1 MIMMNNRMSVKFNTD
16 HNKVVGIGLNGIEII
31 RPDKWLNREAEEND
45 ETTSRFDENVNYLET
60 NPQICTVVHANC
72 YLKYREGDKLF
83 LNYMAWEWTETT
95 DHGSIIDTD
104 FIMFQ
109 IMDDGSLETV
119 DDLYLGEAIYSEEE
133 KTASGIIL
141 LAGKKDNLMVRI
153 THVPFN
159 HDSESRGFG
168 LNDIIISTDKNNYE
182 FDYHGKKHIKLMFNE
197 IVAKT
202 ENLELCQ

>member
-16 HNKVVGIGLNGIEII
+16 HNKVVGIGLNDIEII

-60 NPQICTVVHANC
+60 NPQICTVVHANR
-72 YLKYREGDKLF
+72 YLKYKEGDKLF

-109 IMDDGSLETV
+109 IMGDGSLETV
-119 DDLYLGEAIYSEEE
+119 DDLYLGEAVYSEEE

-141 LAGKKDNLMVRI
+141 LAGKKDNLKVKI
-153 THVPFN
+153 THVP
-159 HDSESRGFG
+159 RGCSVCEVG
-168 LNDIIISTDKNNYE
+168 DTVMSVDKNNYE
-182 FDYHGKKHIKLMFNE
+182 FNYGGKKYIKLVKDE
-197 IVAKT
+197 IAAICIEETV
-202 ENLELCQ
+202 